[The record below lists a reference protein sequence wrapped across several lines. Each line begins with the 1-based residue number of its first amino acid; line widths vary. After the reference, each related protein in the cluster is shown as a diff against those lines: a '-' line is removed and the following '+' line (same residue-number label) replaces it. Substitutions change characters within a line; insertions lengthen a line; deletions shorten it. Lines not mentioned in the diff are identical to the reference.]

1 MFCDEVTVKFHA
13 GKGGDGLVS
22 WRRERYIA
30 KRGPDGGDGG
40 KGADVLIIGNAN
52 INSLYEYNLKKQF
65 FAENGV
71 SGGNQNKR
79 GRQGVPLELFVP
91 LGTKLYNA
99 ETGDLIADITKHNQ
113 ACVIAEG
120 GRGGYGNAHFVSS
133 VRQAPNFAE
142 LGEPGQEIE
151 VRMELE
157 MIADIGIIGYP
168 SAGKSTLISRITEA
182 KPKIGEY
189 HFTTLVPNL
198 GVVTMS
204 KFGGAQNEAF
214 AVADIP
220 GLIEG
225 AHEGKGLGDQFL
237 KHIKRTAATI
247 HLIDLTLDDFI
258 EKYEVIN
265 HELEMFDKG
274 LSDSKQFVVFNKI
287 DAISEDEIELKMEFF
302 YEKFPELKGKCY
314 FISGVSGEGL
324 ERLVWDVYEWTKDAD
339 GELVEE
345 AEDFEVEEGY
355 RVFRPHLEDE
365 KTITVEKVEPETHID
380 RFTNEEYEAQVF
392 MVSGKRLNQIV
403 VMTDAQNREARDR
416 VYDVM
421 HKMGVN
427 KLLKKEKIEVGDIVR
442 IAGKDF
448 VYRGE

>member
-1 MFCDEVTVKFHA
+1 MFCDEVTVKFFA
-13 GKGGDGLVS
+13 GKGGDGIVS

-30 KRGPDGGDGG
+30 KGGPDGGDGG
-40 KGADVLIIGNAN
+40 KGGDIIIVGNAN
-52 INSLYEYNLKKQF
+52 LNSLYEYNLKKQF

-79 GRQGVPLELFVP
+79 GRQGVPLELPVP

-99 ETGDLIADITKHNQ
+99 ETNEVLADIVRHDQKY
-113 ACVIAEG
+113 CVAEG

-151 VRMELE
+151 VRMELQ

-168 SAGKSTLISRITEA
+168 SAGKSTLISRITDA

-198 GVVTMS
+198 GVVTMNE
-204 KFGGAQNEAF
+204 FGGSAGESF
-214 AVADIP
+214 VVADIP

-247 HLIDLTLDDFI
+247 HLIDLTLDNFI
-258 EKYEVIN
+258 EKYEMIN
-265 HELEMFDKG
+265 KELELFDKG
-274 LSDSKQFVVFNKI
+274 LSETKQFVVFNKL
-287 DAISEDEIELKMEFF
+287 DAISEEEVELKMEFF

-314 FISGVSGEGL
+314 FISGVAGTGL
-324 ERLVWDVYEWTKDAD
+324 ERLVWDVYEWNKEVDKS
-339 GELVEE
+339 LIEE
-345 AEDFEVEEGY
+345 AEDDFIDEEY
-355 RVFRPHLEDE
+355 KVFRPHLEDD

-403 VMTDAQNREARDR
+403 VMTDEQNREARDR

-421 HKMGVN
+421 YKMGVN
-427 KLLKKEKIEVGDIVR
+427 KLLKKEKIEIGDIVR

-448 VYRGE
+448 VYRGD